1 MQQSLQ
7 LQHAQHPHHRGM
19 PPPNSPHHNPI
30 APPQQMQPQR
40 QPPPSHHHSSGP
52 PPSFG
57 QGPSSGSGRDLPS
70 LSSLPPSRP
79 SMSISSMLGSSDP
92 PSAPSHAPH
101 PSPISH
107 SLPLSASRPQEFSPL
122 KRPYTPDLNGVSG
135 VDRDRQANSSSAS
148 PSTVSGPLPGFPGPK
163 SSRPMPPD
171 QVYRAHNRLQY
182 ESLVHPRD
190 RDHQQQ
196 AEVMGAQGLPQRPM
210 PQPQTSSQSISSVLQ
225 EEQPQR
231 PMMPSSNDSYSS
243 DRMRRY
249 EKEWQVEKERER
261 ERERERQREDE
272 LNRERERE
280 REREIKDRE
289 RERER
294 ERDKARII
302 RERTERVMH
311 ASLGQ
316 QVFGREPHRLEHQ
329 YQPPQTS
336 SSHLSYPMTA
346 TAHQS
351 RMSAA
356 AGQDAMAGP
365 PPVSTIST
373 SSTMALPQT
382 STSGLGPTPAP
393 LPTATTTGREGFQ
406 SFTGYT
412 TPMPPSPFAITA
424 SLSVLPPVVEVGR
437 DNRRQ
442 GFPLQAAG
450 PPFGRDEPTRAEDA
464 LQRGLSRQSSGLA
477 EEDRRRR
484 AEKDRDGLMR
494 DRDGHARINGPNMGN
509 QSPPKRGGLGGMEI
523 SSMTRN
529 WSEDF
534 QKGLMENNRER
545 EREDAG
551 RLNLSLGKR
560 ERAIEED
567 EAAKLEKK
575 TKKNHT
581 HHHGPHQHMHQYV
594 SQGSHD

>member
-7 LQHAQHPHHRGM
+7 IQHAQHPHHRGM
-19 PPPNSPHHNPI
+19 PPPSSPHHNPI

-40 QPPPSHHHSSGP
+40 QPPPSHRHSSGP
-52 PPSFG
+52 PPSFS

-101 PSPISH
+101 PSPISTH
-107 SLPLSASRPQEFSPL
+107 SLPLSSSRPQEFSPL
-122 KRPYTPDLNGVSG
+122 KRPYTPDLNGVSS

-163 SSRPMPPD
+163 SNRPMPPD
-171 QVYRAHNRLQY
+171 QVYRTHNRLQY
-182 ESLVHPRD
+182 EPLVHPRD

-210 PQPQTSSQSISSVLQ
+210 PQPQTSNQSISSVLQ

-231 PMMPSSNDSYSS
+231 PMMSSNDPYT
-243 DRMRRY
+243 RRY
-249 EKEWQVEKERER
+249 EEDWLVDKDKERER
-261 ERERERQREDE
+261 HERERQRDDE
-272 LNRERERE
+272 INRERERE
-280 REREIKDRE
+280 RELRERETKDRE

-294 ERDKARII
+294 EKARI
-302 RERTERVMH
+302 RERTERNTMH

-329 YQPPQTS
+329 HQPPQTS

-356 AGQDAMAGP
+356 AGQDTMAGP

-424 SLSVLPPVVEVGR
+424 SLPVLPPVVEGGR
-437 DNRRQ
+437 DSRRQ

-534 QKGLMENNRER
+534 QKGLMENNQR

-551 RLNLSLGKR
+551 KLNLSLGKR
-560 ERAIEED
+560 ERVTEED
-567 EAAKLEKK
+567 EAAKMEKK

-594 SQGSHD
+594 SWGSLD